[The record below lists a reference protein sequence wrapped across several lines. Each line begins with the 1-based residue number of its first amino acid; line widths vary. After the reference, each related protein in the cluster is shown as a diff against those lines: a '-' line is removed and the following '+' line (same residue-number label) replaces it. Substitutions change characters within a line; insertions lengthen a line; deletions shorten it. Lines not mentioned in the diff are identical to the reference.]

1 MPADGSRVGDR
12 KSVGDDQNTDG
23 VDYDGPIVAAAG
35 PGGPGA
41 GGPWI
46 WIANGTN
53 PSMFVPPVVRRP
65 PPPPPPEGFSADR
78 IIESFRAEA
87 LGLDE
92 YDPYVDEILD
102 DEEFGVEESEVEE
115 RPTVEVISPTSAPE
129 ILLLGSVEA
138 HGWSSPP
145 ERAVVVELA
154 CYLALH
160 RERPVSGESLR
171 SALRPDGSKEQ
182 SAKTLRTYLS
192 MLRKALG
199 PDALPSRPSGGYQL
213 ASWVTTDWER
223 FVELSQSDDV
233 DDGLEALS
241 LIRGRPFE
249 GVPSGTYAWA
259 FSEFLVSEMEVAV
272 ASLITRVVDQ
282 LVNEGDL
289 ERALSAVRQGLRA
302 VAGDYGLWELYLSM
316 AAQAGPTALS
326 RARSEA
332 RAALGD
338 DAPPG

>member
-1 MPADGSRVGDR
+1 MLADGSRVGDG
-12 KSVGDDQNTDG
+12 KSVGNDQNTDD
-23 VDYDGPIVAAAG
+23 VDYDGPIITAAG
-35 PGGPGA
+35 PGGPGS

-53 PSMFVPPVVRRP
+53 PSMFAPPLVRRP
-65 PPPPPPEGFSADR
+65 APPPPPEGFSADR

-92 YDPYVDEILD
+92 YDPYLDEIAE
-102 DEEFGVEESEVEE
+102 DENLVDEESEPEVLF
-115 RPTVEVISPTSAPE
+115 TVELGALTLSAE
-129 ILLLGSVEA
+129 ILILGSVEA
-138 HGWSSPP
+138 HDWRSPP

-233 DDGLEALS
+233 EDALEALS

-272 ASLITRVVDQ
+272 ASLVTRVVDQ
-282 LVNEGDL
+282 LVQSSDL

-302 VAGDYGLWELYLSM
+302 VAGEYGLWELYISM
-316 AAQAGPTALS
+316 AAQSGPAALS

>member
-1 MPADGSRVGDR
+1 MPADGSGDGDR
-12 KSVGDDQNTDG
+12 KSVGDDQNRDG
-23 VDYDGPIVAAAG
+23 VDYDGPIIAAAG

-53 PSMFVPPVVRRP
+53 PRMFAPPVVRRP

-92 YDPYVDEILD
+92 YDPYLDEILE
-102 DEEFGVEESEVEE
+102 DEDLGVEESEVEE
-115 RPTVEVISPTSAPE
+115 RPTVAVITPTSAPE
-129 ILLLGSVEA
+129 ILILGSVEA
-138 HGWSSPP
+138 RGWRSPP

-154 CYLALH
+154 TYLALH
-160 RERPVSGESLR
+160 RKRPVSGESLR

-192 MLRKALG
+192 MLRRALG
-199 PDALPSRPSGGYQL
+199 QEALPSRPAGGYHL
-213 ASWVTTDWER
+213 ADWVTTDWAR
-223 FVELSQSDDV
+223 FVELSRSEDV
-233 DDGLEALS
+233 DDALEALS

-249 GVPSGTYAWA
+249 GVPSGTYTWA
-259 FSEFLVSEMEVAV
+259 FSEFLVSEMEVAI
-272 ASLITRVVDQ
+272 ASVTTRVVDE
-282 LVNEGDL
+282 LVESSDL

-302 VAGDYGLWELYLSM
+302 VAGDFGLWELYLSM
-316 AAQAGPTALS
+316 ATQAGPAALS

>member
-1 MPADGSRVGDR
+1 MS
-12 KSVGDDQNTDG
+12 DDQEVEE
-23 VDYDGPIVAAAG
+23 VDYDGPIIAAAG
-35 PGGPGA
+35 PAEPSEA
-41 GGPWI
+41 PWI
-46 WIANGTN
+46 WVANGTN
-53 PSMFVPPVVRRP
+53 SKMFAPPVVRRP

-92 YDPYVDEILD
+92 YDPYLDEPLD
-102 DEEFGVEESEVEE
+102 DEQLEVEE
-115 RPTVEVISPTSAPE
+115 AEFEVPPSVSVDNRPLATE
-129 ILLLGSVEA
+129 ILILGSVEA
-138 HGWSSPP
+138 QGWRSPP
-145 ERAVVVELA
+145 ERAVVIELA

-171 SALRPDGSKEQ
+171 AALRPDGSKEQ

-192 MLRKALG
+192 MLRKGLG

-223 FVELSQSDDV
+223 FVESSRSNNV
-233 DDGLEALS
+233 DDCLEALS

-249 GVPSGTYAWA
+249 GVPSGTYAWV
-259 FSEFLVSEMEVAV
+259 FSEFLLSDMEVSIASVVTRAV
-272 ASLITRVVDQ
+272 GQ
-282 LVNEGDL
+282 LVQAGDL
-289 ERALSAVRQGLRA
+289 ERALGAVHQGLRA
-302 VAGDYGLWELYLSM
+302 VTGDYGLWELYLSL
-316 AAQAGPTALS
+316 AAQASPAALT

-338 DAPPG
+338 DAPRG

>member
-1 MPADGSRVGDR
+1 
-12 KSVGDDQNTDG
+12 
-23 VDYDGPIVAAAG
+23 
-35 PGGPGA
+35 
-41 GGPWI
+41 
-46 WIANGTN
+46 
-53 PSMFVPPVVRRP
+53 MFAPPVVRRP

-92 YDPYVDEILD
+92 HDAYLDEIVE
-102 DEEFGVEESEVEE
+102 DELLVDEESELEE
-115 RPTVEVISPTSAPE
+115 EFTVELGTLTLSAE
-129 ILLLGSVEA
+129 ILILGSVEA
-138 HGWSSPP
+138 HGWRSPP

-171 SALRPDGSKEQ
+171 AALRPDGSKEQ

-223 FVELSQSDDV
+223 FVELSRSDDV
-233 DDGLEALS
+233 DDALEALS

-249 GVPSGTYAWA
+249 GVASGTYAWV
-259 FSEFLVSEMEVAV
+259 FSEFLVSDMEVAI
-272 ASLITRVVDQ
+272 ASVVTRAVGQ
-282 LVNEGDL
+282 LVQAGDL
-289 ERALSAVRQGLRA
+289 ERALGAVRQGLRA
-302 VAGDYGLWELYLSM
+302 VTGDYGLWELYLSM
-316 AAQAGPTALS
+316 AAQASPAALT

-338 DAPPG
+338 DAPQG

>member
-1 MPADGSRVGDR
+1 MVIGKP
-12 KSVGDDQNTDG
+12 VGDDQNTDG
-23 VDYDGPIVAAAG
+23 VDYDGPIVVAAG
-35 PGGPGA
+35 PGGPGS
-41 GGPWI
+41 GGPWV

-53 PSMFVPPVVRRP
+53 PSMFAPPVVRRP

-92 YDPYVDEILD
+92 YDPYLDEILED
-102 DEEFGVEESEVEE
+102 DDLGDEESEFEE
-115 RPTVEVISPTSAPE
+115 RPTVDVTAPTSAPE
-129 ILLLGSVEA
+129 ILILGSVEA

-154 CYLALH
+154 SYLALH
-160 RERPVSGESLR
+160 RQRPVSGESLR
-171 SALRPDGSKEQ
+171 AALRPDGSKEQ

-213 ASWVTTDWER
+213 AGWVRTDWEQ
-223 FVELSQSDDV
+223 FVELSRSNDV
-233 DDGLEALS
+233 NDALEALS

-249 GVPSGTYAWA
+249 GVPSGTYAWV
-259 FSEFLVSEMEVAV
+259 FSEFLVSDMEVAV
-272 ASLITRVVDQ
+272 ASVVTRAVEQ
-282 LVNEGDL
+282 LVRVGDL
-289 ERALSAVRQGLRA
+289 ERALGALRQGLRA
-302 VAGDYGLWELYLSM
+302 VSGEYGLWELYLSVAEQASP
-316 AAQAGPTALS
+316 AALT

>member
-1 MPADGSRVGDR
+1 VGNN
-12 KSVGDDQNTDG
+12 QNTDG

-35 PGGPGA
+35 PGGPRA

-53 PSMFVPPVVRRP
+53 PNMFAPPVVRRP

-87 LGLDE
+87 LDLDE
-92 YDPYVDEILD
+92 YDPFLDELFED
-102 DEEFGVEESEVEE
+102 DDPGVEESDPGEQSTAEQK
-115 RPTVEVISPTSAPE
+115 TLASAPE
-129 ILLLGSVEA
+129 ILILGSVEA
-138 HGWSSPP
+138 HGWNFPP

-160 RERPVSGESLR
+160 RERAVSGESLR

-199 PDALPSRPSGGYQL
+199 PGALPSRPSGGYQL
-213 ASWVTTDWER
+213 ARAVTTDWER
-223 FVELSQSDDV
+223 FVGLSQSDDV
-233 DDGLEALS
+233 DDALEALS

-259 FSEFLVSEMEVAV
+259 FSEFLVSQMEVAV
-272 ASLITRVVDQ
+272 ASLVTRVVDQ
-282 LVNEGDL
+282 LVNVGDL

-316 AAQAGPTALS
+316 ATQAGPGALS

>member
-1 MPADGSRVGDR
+1 
-12 KSVGDDQNTDG
+12 
-23 VDYDGPIVAAAG
+23 
-35 PGGPGA
+35 
-41 GGPWI
+41 
-46 WIANGTN
+46 
-53 PSMFVPPVVRRP
+53 MFAPPVVRRP
-65 PPPPPPEGFSADR
+65 PPPPSPEGFSADR

-92 YDPYVDEILD
+92 YDPYLDEILG
-102 DEEFGVEESEVEE
+102 DEELEVEE
-115 RPTVEVISPTSAPE
+115 PEFAYRSPADVIAPTSAPE
-129 ILLLGSVEA
+129 ILIFGSVDA
-138 HGWSSPP
+138 HDWRSPP
-145 ERAVVVELA
+145 ERAVVLELA

-171 SALRPDGSKEQ
+171 AALRPDGSKEQ

-223 FVELSQSDDV
+223 FIELSRSDDV
-233 DDGLEALS
+233 DDALEALS

-249 GVPSGTYAWA
+249 GVASGTYAWA

-272 ASLITRVVDQ
+272 ASLVTRVVDQ
-282 LVNEGDL
+282 LVESSDL

-302 VAGDYGLWELYLSM
+302 VTGDYGLWELYLSI
-316 AAQAGPTALS
+316 AAQVSPSALA

-338 DAPPG
+338 EAPPG

>member
-1 MPADGSRVGDR
+1 M
-12 KSVGDDQNTDG
+12 GDDQEPDEAE
-23 VDYDGPIVAAAG
+23 YDGPIIAAAG
-35 PGGPGA
+35 PGGPGGA
-41 GGPWI
+41 PWI
-46 WIANGTN
+46 WVANGTN
-53 PSMFVPPVVRRP
+53 SKMFAPPVVRRP

-92 YDPYVDEILD
+92 YDPFSMRFSRTKSLRPRNPSSKSGRGSNSTTLTLATEIL
-102 DEEFGVEESEVEE
+102 
-115 RPTVEVISPTSAPE
+115 I
-129 ILLLGSVEA
+129 LGSVEA
-138 HGWSSPP
+138 HGWRSPP

-171 SALRPDGSKEQ
+171 AALRPDGSKEQ

-223 FVELSQSDDV
+223 FVELSRSDDV
-233 DDGLEALS
+233 DDALEALS

-249 GVPSGTYAWA
+249 GVPSGTYAWV
-259 FSEFLVSEMEVAV
+259 FSEFLVSDMEVAI
-272 ASLITRVVDQ
+272 ASVVTRAVGQ
-282 LVNEGDL
+282 LVQAGDL
-289 ERALSAVRQGLRA
+289 ERALGAVRQGLRA
-302 VAGDYGLWELYLSM
+302 VTGDYGLWELYLSL
-316 AAQAGPTALS
+316 AAQAGPAALT

-338 DAPPG
+338 DAPQG

>member
-1 MPADGSRVGDR
+1 MVQTQACSPHQSCGDR
-12 KSVGDDQNTDG
+12 L
-23 VDYDGPIVAAAG
+23 
-35 PGGPGA
+35 
-41 GGPWI
+41 
-46 WIANGTN
+46 
-53 PSMFVPPVVRRP
+53 RL
-65 PPPPPPEGFSADR
+65 PPEGFSADR
-78 IIESFRAEA
+78 ISESFRAEA

-92 YDPYVDEILD
+92 YDPYLDEILE
-102 DEEFGVEESEVEE
+102 DEDLGFEESELEE
-115 RPTVEVISPTSAPE
+115 PPTVDVITPTSAPE
-129 ILLLGSVEA
+129 ILILGSVEA
-138 HGWSSPP
+138 RGWNSPP

-223 FVELSQSDDV
+223 FVELSKSDVV

-249 GVPSGTYAWA
+249 SVPSGTYAWA

-272 ASLITRVVDQ
+272 ASLVTRVVDQ
-282 LVNEGDL
+282 LVNVGDL
-289 ERALSAVRQGLRA
+289 ERALNAVRQGLRA

-316 AAQAGPTALS
+316 AERAGPAALS

-332 RAALGD
+332 GAALGE